1 MSVLFDTNVVLDVL
15 LKREP
20 FAFTAAQLMA
30 HVERGRLRGL
40 LGATTITTLH
50 YLARTAVG
58 TTTADA
64 HIQRLLGLFE
74 IADVTRGV
82 LVDAVALE
90 WPDFEDAVLHE
101 AGRRAGATGI
111 VTRDRVGFARA
122 TLRVYAPDAL
132 LAALSEAPGAD

>member
-20 FAFTAAQLMA
+20 HALTAARLMA

-40 LGATTITTLH
+40 LVATSITTLH
-50 YLARTAVG
+50 FVARRAVG
-58 TTTADA
+58 TTMADA

-82 LVDAVALE
+82 LAGAVALD

-101 AGRRAGATGI
+101 AARHAGATGI
-111 VTRDRVGFARA
+111 VTRDRAGFARA
-122 TLRVYAPDAL
+122 SLRVYAPDAL
-132 LAALSEAPGAD
+132 LAALSQVGGAD